1 MLAKLQGQKT
11 YSRNGHKTDKMQL
24 QLRAHV
30 QWREYM
36 LWQREAAERRDTMTI
51 DGSSAMCTV
60 VWGTYKKKGGI
71 SFRWKSKYAAI

>member
-24 QLRAHV
+24 QLRTHV

-36 LWQREAAERRDTMTI
+36 LWQREAAERRDAMTI
-51 DGSSAMCTV
+51 DGSFAICTV
-60 VWGTYKKKGGI
+60 GWGTYK
-71 SFRWKSKYAAI
+71 SFCWKSKYAEI